1 MNIKPPLYEV
11 KKKYSPDIILVF
23 CGEETLTVVKNSNSL
38 SRWLSLMG
46 VKVSKSPL
54 LSRAM
59 DPPHLLLVGVLAGTA
74 RYSSSHLMAAEPHEP
89 PPPPACWASQPSQ
102 VIFQSYR
109 PLSSHGRSQHGARVG
124 PVTWSQEQQTAPVL
138 FNDGWKKQSRICEMI
153 FVRISACLCLATW
166 LADLM
171 RRMMANAVITWK

>member
-11 KKKYSPDIILVF
+11 KKKCSPDIILVF

-74 RYSSSHLMAAEPHEP
+74 RYSSSYLMAAQPHEP

-109 PLSSHGRSQHGARVG
+109 PLSSHGRSSTVRGWVQWHGAR
-124 PVTWSQEQQTAPVL
+124 
-138 FNDGWKKQSRICEMI
+138 NNKQPRYCSMMAEKNNTG
-153 FVRISACLCLATW
+153 FVRWFSWELVLACAW
-166 LADLM
+166 LPD
-171 RRMMANAVITWK
+171 